1 LKILVTGASGFTG
14 KHFTEHAIKNGHE
27 IFPLKS
33 DLTNIALLKEE
44 VSLTSPDAVVHLAA
58 ISFVGHDFVEDF
70 YRVNVIG
77 TMNLLNSL
85 VELGLKTTRVLI
97 ASSANVYGTPEVELI
112 DEEIS
117 PAPVNHYAAS
127 KLAME
132 FMVKT
137 LYDKLPIVIT
147 RPFNY
152 TGVGQSESF
161 LIPKIVAHFRR
172 KNKIIEL
179 GNLDVYRDFSDV
191 RDVVKSYLDL
201 LESSIHSTILN
212 VCKGEPISLRDVI
225 SNMTEISG
233 HEIEIQV
240 NPKFVRANEITR
252 LVGSNLNLIKLI
264 GFNPKYSI
272 EDTLKTMYFS

>member
-1 LKILVTGASGFTG
+1 MKILVTGASGFTG
-14 KHFTEHAIKNGHE
+14 KHFAEHAIKNGHE

-33 DLTNIALLKEE
+33 DLTDLALLKEE

-58 ISFVGHDFVEDF
+58 ISFVGHEFVEDF

-85 VELGLKTTRVLI
+85 VELGLKNTRVLV
-97 ASSANVYGTPEVELI
+97 ASSANVYGTPDVEVI
-112 DEEIS
+112 DEGICPS
-117 PAPVNHYAAS
+117 PVNHYAAS

-132 FMVKT
+132 YMVKT
-137 LYDKLPIVIT
+137 FYDMLPIVIT

-161 LIPKIVAHFRR
+161 LIPKIVSHFRR
-172 KNKIIEL
+172 KDKIIEL

-201 LESSIHSTILN
+201 LESSTHSTIVN
-212 VCKGEPISLRDVI
+212 VCKGESISLRDVI
-225 SNMTEISG
+225 SNMKNISG

-240 NPKFVRANEITR
+240 NPKFVRVNEITR
-252 LVGSNLNLIKLI
+252 LVGSNMYLKKLI
-264 GFNPKYSI
+264 GFSPKYTI
-272 EDTLKTMYFS
+272 EDTLISMYES